1 MEILQIIWFVLLGVL
16 LAAFLICGGF
26 DFGVG
31 MLMCRFN
38 GDQKKSAMEA
48 IAPFWDGN
56 QVWLITAGGA
66 LFAAF
71 PIAYAQILSTVYMPI
86 VLLLALL
93 IFRVAAIEFF
103 LATENKLWIAS
114 PRGRSFLR

>member
-1 MEILQIIWFVLLGVL
+1 MEILQIIWFVLLGIL

-71 PIAYAQILSTVYMPI
+71 PIAYAQILSTFAPCLVDFQSGRDR
-86 VLLLALL
+86 VLSGHRKQAMEVGLRKDLL
-93 IFRVAAIEFF
+93 RV
-103 LATENKLWIAS
+103 
-114 PRGRSFLR
+114 